1 MHQNLIEYTIQ
12 FSAGTKFIAK
22 SLGSHAGPAAGAA
35 IGLAFGASELHNGIN
50 SYRSP
55 KFEVEFELNGKHVTK
70 EIRAKS
76 GLDAVT
82 KLKSKYPTGSG
93 FKYYRL

>member
-1 MHQNLIEYTIQ
+1 MYRSLIEYTIQ
-12 FSAGTKFIAK
+12 FSIGKELISK
-22 SLGSHAGPAAGAA
+22 SLGSHAGPAAGVA
-35 IGLAFGASELHNGIN
+35 IGLAFGAKELHDGVQ
-50 SYRSP
+50 SYRNP
-55 KFEVEFELNGKHVTK
+55 KFEVEFELNGRHITK

-82 KLKSKYPTGSG
+82 RLKSKYPTGSG